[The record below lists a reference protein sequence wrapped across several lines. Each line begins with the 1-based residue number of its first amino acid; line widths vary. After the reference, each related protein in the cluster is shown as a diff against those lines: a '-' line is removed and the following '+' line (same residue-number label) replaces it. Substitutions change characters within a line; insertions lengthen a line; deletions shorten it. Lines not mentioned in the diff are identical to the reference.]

1 VFALGVDGTAF
12 YLICAFFGLAMLGMA
27 ANEWRRLGTAD
38 YGRIAMAAGV
48 LVMGRIAGAG
58 LLLTG
63 QLTGIACLEGL
74 LQSTTLT
81 AFTWSFLFSTFSTN
95 HRSNLYLALATG
107 GVVGSLLWCLLAYN
121 AADPEQFT
129 PWSVLLLLLSGF
141 ALLQWTWHQHQLSR
155 WLAAAF
161 TVSILAAVCGLFGL
175 YQVAALLYLATL
187 PLFAIETYRL
197 IITDLS
203 AYGVELQ
210 TVSERALQQTQ
221 DLAFLLQVSQ
231 AIASSLDLPTVLERV
246 SKSIARAVNA
256 DWAYVLLPGKDGC
269 EELIVAARYGWWGS
283 RWTQTNEYQRQIAIQ
298 AGDHSLLQH
307 ALLRRRQV
315 LANQPEDYQLFDNLH
330 ERIGRPQSGPTLV
343 QPIHHQNR
351 TLGAMLLGHSRKQ
364 QTFSKSDARLCQLL
378 MAQVATAI
386 DNARLYQSVDEQAR
400 ALAKLLRVSE
410 EVAAQRQAILE
421 SIAEGVVVA
430 TEGGK
435 VVLANAAAER
445 ILNTSRE
452 QLLGKTIQRLYTELL
467 TASGRKIGKLAVFE
481 WGNKTVMG
489 SLAPVRMPDG
499 ALLGYVAVF
508 RDVTREREAE
518 QAKSRF
524 IATVS
529 HELRTPMTSIKGYV
543 ELLTTGAGGDMT
555 GEQRQF
561 LEVISDNTNRMVSL
575 VNNLIAASE
584 MEQRTIQIQPRPVD
598 MEGIIQDAVKAAQSR
613 AAERQLDLVVSVQPH
628 LHPAHGDPL
637 QLRQIMD
644 QLLDNALRFTPAR
657 GHITIWATEVNL
669 ENGQDSPQ
677 RFLVIGIRDTG
688 VGIPPEEH
696 SLIFEKFYRV
706 KNPLSVEAG
715 GSGMGLA
722 IVKSLVEAHGGRVW
736 VESKVGEGSAF
747 SFVIPTT
754 KASEGQD
761 MTLPGDEPASP

>member
-12 YLICAFFGLAMLGMA
+12 YLICAFFGLSMLGMA
-27 ANEWRRLGTAD
+27 ANEWHRMGTAD

-48 LVMGRIAGAG
+48 LVVGRIAGAG
-58 LLLTG
+58 LLLTSR
-63 QLTGIACLEGL
+63 LTNTACLEGL
-74 LQSTTLT
+74 LESTTLA
-81 AFTWSFLFSTFSTN
+81 AFTWAFLFTTFST
-95 HRSNLYLALATG
+95 HQRSSLYLALATG
-107 GVVGSLLWCLLAYN
+107 GVIGSLIWCLVAYN
-121 AADPEQFT
+121 AADPGQFI

-141 ALLQWTWHQHQLSR
+141 ALLQWTWHQHRLSK
-155 WLAAAF
+155 WLGAAF
-161 TVSILAAVCGLFGL
+161 TVSILAAVSGLFGL
-175 YQVAALLYLATL
+175 SQVAALLYLATL
-187 PLFAIETYRL
+187 PLFAIETYRI

-203 AYGVELQ
+203 AYGTELQ
-210 TVSERALQQTQ
+210 AISEHALQQTQ
-221 DLAFLLQVSQ
+221 DLALLLQVSQ
-231 AIASSLDLPTVLERV
+231 AIASSLELPTVLERV

-283 RWTQTNEYQRQIAIQ
+283 RWTQANEYQRQIAIH
-298 AGDHSLLQH
+298 ARDHTLLRH

-315 LANQPEDYQLFDNLH
+315 LANRPEDYEMFDSLH
-330 ERIGRPQSGPTLV
+330 ERMGRPQSGPTLV

-351 TLGAMLLGHSRKQ
+351 TLGAMILGHSRKQ
-364 QTFSKSDARLCQLL
+364 RAFSKSDARLCQLL

-400 ALAKLLRVSE
+400 ALAKLLRVRE

-430 TEGGK
+430 TDGGK
-435 VVLANAAAER
+435 VVLVNAAAER
-445 ILNTSRE
+445 ILDTSRE
-452 QLLGKTIQRLYTELL
+452 QLLGQTIERLYTELL
-467 TASGRKIGKLAVFE
+467 MASGRKVGKLAVFE
-481 WGNKTVMG
+481 WGDKTVMG

-543 ELLTTGAGGDMT
+543 ELLTAGAGGDMT
-555 GEQRQF
+555 GEQHQF
-561 LEVISDNTNRMVSL
+561 LAVIRDNTDRMVSL

-584 MEQRTIQIQPRPVD
+584 MERSTIQIQSRPVD
-598 MEGIIQDAVKAAQSR
+598 IEDIIQDAVKAAQSR
-613 AAERQLDLVVSVQPH
+613 AIERQLDLVVSVQPD

-644 QLLDNALRFTPAR
+644 QLLDNALRYTPAG
-657 GHITIWATEVNL
+657 GHITIWAAEVKL
-669 ENGQDSPQ
+669 ENGPDSAEQ
-677 RFLVIGIRDTG
+677 FLVVGIRDTG
-688 VGIPPEEH
+688 VGIPPAEH
-696 SLIFEKFYRV
+696 SQIFEKFYRS

-736 VESKVGEGSAF
+736 VESKVGEGSTF
-747 SFVIPTT
+747 TFVIPTA
-754 KASEGQD
+754 KAW
-761 MTLPGDEPASP
+761 